1 MGGACN
7 WDLEQ
12 DNLLTYFLGAEN
24 SAPIFLPKTAYLLD
38 LSTFI

>member
-1 MGGACN
+1 MGGTCN

-24 SAPIFLPKTAYLLD
+24 SAPIFLQKQR
-38 LSTFI
+38 IC

>member
-24 SAPIFLPKTAYLLD
+24 SAPIFLPKTADLLD